1 MAKRNLAYVKLET
14 MLASNFPPD
23 ELVYGVARIVG
34 RGSMCLSL
42 VSI

>member
-14 MLASNFPPD
+14 ILASNFPH